1 MRTSPSKLTVNPFSE
16 LWVCAQCAFKC
27 VHICVCE
34 WVMNGDSQSTASVLQ
49 LQSSTTALVQ
59 VEENMTKW
67 KCFLLAS
74 MKTRVKNIISMNT
87 EVNCIAD
94 KICMTLSRQF
104 AHSVLPLPLPLHSLL
119 PPPPRPPV
127 PSFLPLTKQME
138 VSVDFHLTHARA
150 ELPGSFAFS
159 GVRSCLFGSQR
170 FLCWPSCAVGLH
182 GEVKGRWAVT
192 GAEALRCVS
201 ISATSEHTFSPWSFL
216 LKSI

>member
-1 MRTSPSKLTVNPFSE
+1 MSSSSRVTGTLSLHPSVIYDRAWWSTTKSSDSAYIMRTSPSKLTVNPFSE

-74 MKTRVKNIISMNT
+74 MKTKVKNIISMNT

-104 AHSVLPLPLPLHSLL
+104 AHSVLPLLVLLFPPSSLSL
-119 PPPPRPPV
+119 N
-127 PSFLPLTKQME
+127 
-138 VSVDFHLTHARA
+138 
-150 ELPGSFAFS
+150 
-159 GVRSCLFGSQR
+159 
-170 FLCWPSCAVGLH
+170 
-182 GEVKGRWAVT
+182 RW
-192 GAEALRCVS
+192 RCQW
-201 ISATSEHTFSPWSFL
+201 IST
-216 LKSI
+216 